1 MALFDYDR
9 PQTNSVVKQYSPDD
23 TSYAAQ
29 EARRKSQELQSSFGK
44 ALAQDAAKK
53 EESEIPKLISVP
65 KMPVLNKAFDSLT
78 PAIQN
83 LMKGQQQAQ
92 NELKTRQADVTAKF
106 QSALDA
112 DVSNIGQAFG
122 KYEAQSA
129 KDLAERERLT
139 EARRLDAERQAAGLA
154 ERYGASQPGM
164 GLSSDALRFLGQTT
178 AQAQLPFAQQIA
190 DLRAARTRD
199 LYDAERSLIGKRGEL
214 LSGGY
219 NFLRGLADDASRLMD
234 TYLGTLG
241 RSADVYDRM
250 NFLGLQAPE
259 APRYSLPSYS
269 RFVMPQNPQFN
280 RFSPPAVAKEKE
292 DKPAVGPTRRAPE
305 PVTVP
310 FFPVGGLGNATVG
323 PVVSKPGDTS
333 TPNMD
338 FRKFWGYDPYIS
350 PEPYP
355 VRPPLSGTP
364 TPFSLMRP
372 SEEGPSSI
380 PEPSLPV
387 SERPLWDS
395 SLPVSERPLWD
406 SSMDT
411 YPYSY

>member
-219 NFLRGLADDASRLMD
+219 NFLRGLADDAPRLMD

-323 PVVSKPGDTS
+323 PVIPGQGGLGQGGLGQGGFV
-333 TPNMD
+333 PPVNMKGENRAMVD
-338 FRKFWGYDPYIS
+338 EMTMRG
-350 PEPYP
+350 
-355 VRPPLSGTP
+355 LP
-364 TPFSLMRP
+364 TPELPAERYPFWQL
-372 SEEGPSSI
+372 

-387 SERPLWDS
+387 PERPLWDS

-406 SSMDT
+406 SSLDT